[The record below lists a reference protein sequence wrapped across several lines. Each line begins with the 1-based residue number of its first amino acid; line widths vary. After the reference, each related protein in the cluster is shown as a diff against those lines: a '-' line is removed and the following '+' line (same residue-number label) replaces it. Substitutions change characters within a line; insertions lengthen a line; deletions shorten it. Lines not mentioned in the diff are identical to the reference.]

1 MSETFDDDF
10 LTMDEPRPIGLNT
23 EYAFWL
29 TTEYAWVAEVVAAL
43 GCVAGVLE
51 TEDGRLLVEIS
62 DAHDPDEAWHWV
74 RAEIEAQRQD
84 VPLDPIWE
92 EALKWVL

>member
-1 MSETFDDDF
+1 M

-29 TTEYAWVAEVVAAL
+29 TTEYDWVAEAVAAL
-43 GCVAGVLE
+43 ACVAAVLE
-51 TEDGRLLVEIS
+51 TEDHRLLVEIS
-62 DAHDPDEAWHWV
+62 DDHDPDEAWHWV
-74 RAEIEAQRQD
+74 RAEIEAQRHTVD
-84 VPLDPIWE
+84 LDPMWE